1 MAIIIPQHCFR
12 RSPRSW
18 KCQLRLKKN
27 IHLVTFFEHS
37 FHVVN
42 LMPHESRDAKAEREK
57 IEV

>member
-1 MAIIIPQHCFR
+1 MV
-12 RSPRSW
+12 
-18 KCQLRLKKN
+18 KKN